1 MKFIDRYRSSDEL
14 PQRLPVF
21 PLAGALLL
29 PRAELPLSIFEPRY
43 LDMVNDAM
51 AGDRLIGMIQPVLES
66 EMEERP
72 ALMGI
77 GCAGR
82 ITAYAETP
90 DSRILLTLTGVS
102 RFAIREELDTDTAYR
117 QVIADFRPFAVDL
130 VSDGTAAVLSAVIP
144 GLGQFYNGDF
154 LRGLFWLIVTPGLW
168 IGSDEADERLAF
180 VVGPDLGCVADED
193 WSLGDGSHCRSIRH
207 CRIQHNVPPP
217 PVPVCDA

>member
-66 EMEERP
+66 DKEERP

-130 VSDGTAAVLSAVIP
+130 VSDLGANEVNRPALLKAFRDYLNANDMNADWVQVDAASTEVLVNTLSLLAP
-144 GLGQFYNGDF
+144 YPPKEKQAL
-154 LRGLFWLIVTPGLW
+154 L
-168 IGSDEADERLAF
+168 EA
-180 VVGPDLGCVADED
+180 PDLKTRADVLVALTEMAL
-193 WSLGDGSHCRSIRH
+193 SRTVGGSRSRL
-207 CRIQHNVPPP
+207 Q
-217 PVPVCDA
+217 